1 MTIWLAAI
9 LTIVFLSSISVYMKW
24 HFQRRAAQSAQLC
37 IRSLERVFTLLQLMQ
52 KHRGLGAQQG
62 GHTVL
67 QREQIAYE
75 LDRQWANW
83 SQQFPHTKNL
93 ESNWIDLKASPADF
107 TGHCQLIDQLLGIIA
122 VLERRIA
129 ALQQHNAEAVAD
141 RCRGLED
148 LARLRGLSSRAA
160 NESHC
165 PIELEVPLRYLC
177 RRLSQTEF
185 SRSDAAVKSAI
196 SEISQRLLD
205 AQYVSIT
212 AARCFELLTPII
224 DAALNDVRGTVQ
236 QWRTAPDI
244 EPPKSSTNFQG
255 MAAAPRIANF
265 SM

>member
-1 MTIWLAAI
+1 MTIWLAAVI
-9 LTIVFLSSISVYMKW
+9 TIGLLMGISVYMRW
-24 HFQRRAAQSAQLC
+24 HLQRSKAQSAQLC
-37 IRSLERVFTLLQLMQ
+37 IRSLERVFTLLQLLQ
-52 KHRGLGAQQG
+52 KHRGLGAQQS

-83 SQQFPHTKNL
+83 AQQFPDMKNL
-93 ESNWIDLKASPADF
+93 QSSWADLKASPSDF

-122 VLERRIA
+122 VLERRTE
-129 ALQQHNAEAVAD
+129 ALQQHRPEAVAE

-185 SRSDAAVKSAI
+185 NRGEAAVKMAI
-196 SEISQRLLD
+196 SEIYQRLLD

-224 DAALNDVRGTVQ
+224 DTALNDVRSTVQ
-236 QWRTAPDI
+236 QWRAAPDVS
-244 EPPKSSTNFQG
+244 ERKTSTGFPRVG
-255 MAAAPRIANF
+255 SAPVPNF

>member
-1 MTIWLAAI
+1 MTIWLAAA
-9 LTIVFLSSISVYMKW
+9 LTIVLLISISIYMQW
-24 HFQRRAAQSAQLC
+24 HLRRCKAQAAQLC
-37 IRSLERVFTLLQLMQ
+37 IRSLERVFTLLQLLQ

-62 GHTVL
+62 GQTVL

-83 SQQFPHTKNL
+83 AQQFPDMKNL
-93 ESNWIDLKASPADF
+93 QTAWTDLKASPSDF

-129 ALQQHNAEAVAD
+129 ILQQQRAGAVAE

-148 LARLRGLSSRAA
+148 LARLRGLASRAA
-160 NESHC
+160 NESRC

-177 RRLSQTEF
+177 RRLSQTDF
-185 SRSDAAVKSAI
+185 NRSDAAVKSAI
-196 SEISQRLLD
+196 GEIRQRLLD

-212 AARCFELLTPII
+212 AARCFEMLTPII
-224 DAALNDVRGTVQ
+224 DAALNDVRSTVQ
-236 QWRTAPDI
+236 QWRTAP
-244 EPPKSSTNFQG
+244 EVNATKTSESFN
-255 MAAAPRIANF
+255 RIAAVAVPNT

>member
-1 MTIWLAAI
+1 MTIWLAAV
-9 LTIVFLSSISVYMKW
+9 LTIGLLISISVYMQW
-24 HFQRRAAQSAQLC
+24 HLQRCKAQAAQLC
-37 IRSLERVFTLLQLMQ
+37 IRSLERVFTLLQLLQ

-62 GHTVL
+62 GQTVL

-83 SQQFPHTKNL
+83 TQQFPDMKNL
-93 ESNWIDLKASPADF
+93 QSLWVELKASPSDF

-129 ALQQHNAEAVAD
+129 ALQQHRLEAVAE

-148 LARLRGLSSRAA
+148 LARLRGLASRAA
-160 NESHC
+160 NESRC

-177 RRLSQTEF
+177 RRLSQTDFNRGE
-185 SRSDAAVKSAI
+185 AAVKVAI
-196 SEISQRLLD
+196 GEIQQRLLD
-205 AQYVSIT
+205 AQFVSIT

-224 DAALNDVRGTVQ
+224 DSALNDVRSTVQ
-236 QWRTAPDI
+236 QWRSAPEVNPTKTSD
-244 EPPKSSTNFQG
+244 NFRG
-255 MAAAPRIANF
+255 MNAVPVPNL

>member
-1 MTIWLAAI
+1 MTIWLAAVVT
-9 LTIVFLSSISVYMKW
+9 LGLLMSISIYMQW
-24 HFQRRAAQSAQLC
+24 HLQHGKAQSTLFC
-37 IRSLERVFTLLQLMQ
+37 IRALERVFTLLQLLQ

-62 GHTVL
+62 GQVVL

-75 LDRQWANW
+75 LDRQWSNW
-83 SQQFPHTKNL
+83 TQQCPDMKNL
-93 ESNWIDLKASPADF
+93 QTCWLGLKESPADF

-129 ALQQHNAEAVAD
+129 AQQQQRVGTVAA

-148 LARLRGLSSRAA
+148 LARLRGLASRAA

-185 SRSDAAVKSAI
+185 QRGEAAVKMAI
-196 SEISQRLLD
+196 REICQRLLD

-212 AARCFELLTPII
+212 ATRCFELLTPII
-224 DAALNDVRGTVQ
+224 DTALNDVRSTVQ
-236 QWRTAPDI
+236 QWRTAPSVN
-244 EPPKSSTNFQG
+244 ESKKSNGFNSVTSV
-255 MAAAPRIANF
+255 PVANF